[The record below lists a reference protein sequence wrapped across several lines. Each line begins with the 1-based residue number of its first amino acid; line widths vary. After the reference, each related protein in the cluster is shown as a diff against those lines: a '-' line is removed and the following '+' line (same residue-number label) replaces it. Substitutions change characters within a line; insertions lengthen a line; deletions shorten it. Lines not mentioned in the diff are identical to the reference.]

1 MHVKILMHFMILLFI
16 HLLLIRKSKEKIVPC
31 GGAVRVELKKIP
43 PRNEHD
49 QVAPLFGLSAPP
61 QNVTCHRALT
71 RSLSLSL
78 EWSSRAPCVIF
89 IALLYREPPLS
100 WNPWM
105 PHRIQCAPSTEWR
118 CIKLPTTQSQSGL
131 VFMTQKCFTLW
142 LSRQPTDHRGGV
154 GGGATKKGIQVC
166 MDIYGAENKE
176 ELLQCGNRKI
186 VKVKWMTATCRWAY
200 ISKVKY
206 CQSHQGKSDIDGRDS
221 MAIKE

>member
-1 MHVKILMHFMILLFI
+1 MHVKLLMHFMILLFI

-89 IALLYREPPLS
+89 IALLYREPLFPETPLDAA
-100 WNPWM
+100 
-105 PHRIQCAPSTEWR
+105 PHSVCSEYRVALHKIANYT
-118 CIKLPTTQSQSGL
+118 IA
-131 VFMTQKCFTLW
+131 VW
-142 LSRQPTDHRGGV
+142 LGF
-154 GGGATKKGIQVC
+154 
-166 MDIYGAENKE
+166 Y
-176 ELLQCGNRKI
+176 
-186 VKVKWMTATCRWAY
+186 
-200 ISKVKY
+200 
-206 CQSHQGKSDIDGRDS
+206 DS
-221 MAIKE
+221 EVLYAVIE